1 MFKEH
6 LEDRVI
12 SLSKSLS
19 HETVTAA
26 HVLVAL
32 LENREINPE
41 DWELWFERVQQSIST
56 RGNAISSPS
65 IPDETQEILN
75 RCTSLHEAL
84 SVAEELLTSF
94 RKTWEDNPSD
104 VSPSHAV
111 QKETQ
116 GKPAKDTSPSVQTA
130 EEPLASVE
138 EVLAEFDSLIGLEEV
153 KSQLIELVQLHQLN
167 QRRIEE
173 DLPAVP
179 VGLHLVFSGSPGTG
193 KTTVA
198 RLVAKLYGSLGL
210 LKRGHLVEVQRADLV
225 GTHVGQ
231 TAPLVQ
237 AQVKSALGGVLFI
250 DEAYSLAP
258 RHYSDFGTEAIDT
271 LVKMMEDNRDN
282 VAIITAGYKD
292 EMEYFI
298 NSNTGLK
305 SRFQR
310 YIDFKD
316 YEPQELVDIFSRE
329 CEQNKVAVSEEVQA
343 KLFELFSSSDD
354 ELRNGNG
361 RFARNIFE
369 LSYARMASRVGED
382 GIITDEELTE
392 GFQVE
397 DLPEVES
404 GSARRH
410 RPGFV

>member
-1 MFKEH
+1 MFKES
-6 LEDRVI
+6 LEDQVV
-12 SLSKSLS
+12 SLSKSLAQ
-19 HETVTAA
+19 EIVTKT

-32 LENREINPE
+32 LENDQINLE
-41 DWELWFERVQQSIST
+41 DWEVWYERARQSISNP
-56 RGNAISSPS
+56 GDSIQHPAIPE
-65 IPDETQEILN
+65 ETQEILN
-75 RCTSLHEAL
+75 KCTDLASATLT
-84 SVAEELLTSF
+84 AEELLTSF
-94 RKTWEDNPSD
+94 KKTWEDNPLDTNSTR
-104 VSPSHAV
+104 HAV
-111 QKETQ
+111 KKEAEED
-116 GKPAKDTSPSVQTA
+116 PDISVQVA
-130 EEPLASVE
+130 EESSLTVE
-138 EVLAEFDSLIGLEEV
+138 EVLAEFDALIGLEDV
-153 KSQLIELVQLHQLN
+153 KSQLIDLVQLHQLN

-282 VAIITAGYKD
+282 LAIITAGYKE
-292 EMEYFI
+292 EMQHFV

-316 YEPQELVDIFSRE
+316 YEPSELVDIFTLE
-329 CEQNKVAVSEEVQA
+329 CDRNKVAIAEEVKA
-343 KLFELFSSSDD
+343 KLFELFSGSSS

-382 GIITDEELTE
+382 GVITDEELAE
-392 GFQVE
+392 GLQVE
-397 DLPEVES
+397 DLPEVKSE
-404 GSARRH
+404 GSRRH